1 MMLRLQATVSSLNWT
16 YNSDWIDTQKE
27 KGKKTDCEIVFP
39 PSQMYI
45 KKKKKKTFLKHTNIF
60 EFENYTRKL

>member
-1 MMLRLQATVSSLNWT
+1 MLRLQATVSSLNWT

-45 KKKKKKTFLKHTNIF
+45 KKKKKKPF
-60 EFENYTRKL
+60 